1 MEILT
6 FLGILFALGLFVKIL
21 KNKDKPIEDYA
32 NTPENRRKAR
42 QDLFFKQREYGWRLA
57 SGLAVPTLFRF
68 KPDNFFIKPIL
79 YRLDGDCINA

>member
-21 KNKDKPIEDYA
+21 KNKDKPFEDYA

-42 QDLFFKQREYGWRLA
+42 EDLFSNNG
-57 SGLAVPTLFRF
+57 
-68 KPDNFFIKPIL
+68 NM
-79 YRLDGDCINA
+79 DGDGG